1 MEKEVNWKETY
12 TQWNS
17 LEEEKRGEISKFL
30 LKLSRE
36 EKRNLFRRELYA
48 KRIYIEKLRCFDD
61 ENDLL
66 IWQYINDYFGDKYPK
81 VTAIAKTRLTPDI
94 DLLKIEQ
101 LYGKEPFIV
110 GYEVKLLGRKEIF
123 NPFYAGLGEAL
134 CYFQYGVDQVW
145 LLIGIPRN
153 APNDTENRIRKI
165 WDFLKNSNNV
175 PTYLGLRLLRE
186 RMSPIDINPEGKFYA
201 SSENAKYMRESLL
214 KKQFSWAKRW
224 LKDAFGE

>member
-17 LEEEKRGEISKFL
+17 LEEEKREEISKFL

-36 EKRNLFRRELYA
+36 EKKNLFTRELYA

-134 CYFQYGVDQVW
+134 CYFQYGIDQVW
-145 LLIGIPRN
+145 LLIGIPSN
-153 APNDTENRIRKI
+153 APNDAENRIRKI
-165 WDFLKNSNNV
+165 WEFLRNSNNV

-186 RMSPIDINPEGKFYA
+186 RMSPIDIEPKGKFYA